1 MIKKTKKLSKV
12 TGTKPIVMGEV
23 TGTVNN
29 NLEKSTSVCKNKISK
44 LELDLGRGDL
54 NLLRDKLNEVIEQ
67 SWQ

>member
-1 MIKKTKKLSKV
+1 
-12 TGTKPIVMGEV
+12 MGEV